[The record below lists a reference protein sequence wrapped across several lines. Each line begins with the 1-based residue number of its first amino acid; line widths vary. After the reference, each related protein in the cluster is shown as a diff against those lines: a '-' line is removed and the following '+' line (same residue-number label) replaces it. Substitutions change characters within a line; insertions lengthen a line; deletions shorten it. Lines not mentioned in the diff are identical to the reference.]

1 MTRRVYMTAR
11 CPLGCEW
18 WAPPE
23 VMARHVDSQRCPRRA
38 WYRTVRDEVL
48 VERDD
53 AERLTA
59 LGAGHLLRLDA
70 ARDQDPASHYLRGAI
85 REGAALHSPMPHIP
99 ARVWWKVVR
108 AHLDDEGRAAV
119 VARAMTPEGFAELMP
134 SGLLESCR
142 PCPECGA
149 QVLNRMQHQRSNSR
163 CRCCVPANRVREYWS
178 AGYRD
183 PWTIIGGAP
192 LTWSALQAASWRKNL
207 VVVEF
212 LNWNAVLVRSPRV
225 GSA

>member
-1 MTRRVYMTAR
+1 MTRRIYMTAR

-23 VMARHVDSQRCPRRA
+23 VMARHVDSRGCPRRA

-48 VERDD
+48 IERRD

-59 LGAGHLLRLDA
+59 LGAGHLLRLNA
-70 ARDQDPASHYLRGAI
+70 ARDQDRASHYLRGAL
-85 REGAALHSPMPHIP
+85 REGAALHSPMLDIP

-108 AHLDDEGRAAV
+108 VFLDQDSCALLLAQS
-119 VARAMTPEGFAELMP
+119 MTPEGFVELMP

-142 PCPECGA
+142 PCPECGEF
-149 QVLNRMQHQRSNSR
+149 VLSRTQHQRSSSR
-163 CRCCVPANRVREYWS
+163 CRCCVPANRVREFWS

-192 LTWSALQAASWRKNL
+192 LTWTELRASSWRKKL
-207 VVVEF
+207 VIVEF
-212 LNWNAVLVRSPRV
+212 PKWNAILLR
-225 GSA
+225 